1 MPELFLYSLSGFP
14 WPENTTRR
22 PRGGNGLTLRN
33 ETALHHD
40 QRNGNISQRI
50 VAHTAAQHYA
60 RNWRYKSKITL
71 GDDGTMA
78 YVKSKSPSFNRRKL
92 SAVVRKAITAYYTAE
107 EQQEIAQAA
116 KREGISMSSFV
127 ATASLAEARRGNR
140 KQ

>member
-1 MPELFLYSLSGFP
+1 MGIE
-14 WPENTTRR
+14 
-22 PRGGNGLTLRN
+22 
-33 ETALHHD
+33 
-40 QRNGNISQRI
+40 
-50 VAHTAAQHYA
+50 
-60 RNWRYKSKITL
+60 ITL

-78 YVKSKSPSFNRRKL
+78 YVKSKSPSFTRRKL

-140 KQ
+140 KH